1 MPVNGWTPRAHKV
14 DQLTAI
20 DGGERGAVRRLRK
33 KWRATD
39 RAESAHGRINSTG
52 HKLQRPREELVRE
65 WGGHTIGGVRLTNVF
80 LDDRNAP
87 ADAKGPRRD
96 LQTGSRLLTLV
107 FIQIN
112 FTHDLVHNRG
122 GKSLRD

>member
-14 DQLTAI
+14 DQLTTI

-39 RAESAHGRINSTG
+39 RAESAHRRINPTG
-52 HKLQRPREELVRE
+52 HKLQRPREELVGE
-65 WGGHTIGGVRLTNVF
+65 WSGHTIGGVRLTNVF

-87 ADAKGPRRD
+87 ADAKGQRRD
-96 LQTGSRLLTLV
+96 LQTGSSLLTFV
-107 FIQIN
+107 FI
-112 FTHDLVHNRG
+112 
-122 GKSLRD
+122 

>member
-1 MPVNGWTPRAHKV
+1 MPVNGWPPRAHKV

-20 DGGERGAVRRLRK
+20 DRGERGAVRRLRK
-33 KWRATD
+33 KWRATHG
-39 RAESAHGRINSTG
+39 AESAHGRINPTG

-65 WGGHTIGGVRLTNVF
+65 WGGHKIGGVQLTNVF

-96 LQTGSRLLTLV
+96 LQTRSGLLTLV

-112 FTHDLVHNRG
+112 FTDDIVHNRG
-122 GKSLRD
+122 GKSQCD